1 VRGSASRSDT
11 SVGSARRSAPR
22 STAARANGNR
32 VHVIAATVRLAQG
45 GDTPPRR
52 AHAHGGSA
60 PSLLNV
66 TRSPLALAAL
76 ATVAVPGL
84 DVFDV
89 RRPPHIGSDYDIA
102 IVIDSERRRWYVR
115 APITAV
121 AGAALEAEVT
131 LLDAMAESLDA
142 DALPF
147 VFPRPAGFAHLPE
160 GGRAVVYRSLPGQSL
175 RLDVLGPGPG
185 LSASLGRAIASIHEL
200 PIAIVENAGLP
211 VYDAETYRQR
221 RLTEVDEAAK
231 TGKVPASLL
240 RRWENAL
247 ENVAICRFRPTVV
260 HGDLTAD
267 HVLTGGSEVTGILGW
282 SEAKVADPADD
293 LAWLL
298 VAAPR
303 DAVDSITEAYAL
315 RRMEFSD
322 PHLTER
328 AHLAGEL
335 ALARWLLHGVRTE
348 NEEIIDDAVAMLA
361 DLEDY
366 VADALTTT

>member
-1 VRGSASRSDT
+1 M
-11 SVGSARRSAPR
+11 SVGSPRRSAPR
-22 STAARANGNR
+22 STAERDSGNR
-32 VHVIAATVRLAQG
+32 VHVMSPTVRVAQVADTRAVERALARSTLTLV
-45 GDTPPRR
+45 D
-52 AHAHGGSA
+52 
-60 PSLLNV
+60 V

-89 RRPPHIGSDYDIA
+89 RRPTHVGTEYDLA

-115 APITAV
+115 APITDL

-131 LLDAMAESLDA
+131 LLEAMAQSLNE

-147 VFPRPAGFAHLPE
+147 AVPAPAGFAHLPE
-160 GGRAVVYRSLPGQSL
+160 GGRAVVYQSLPGQSL
-175 RLDVLGPGPG
+175 RLDMLGPGPG
-185 LSASLGRAIASIHEL
+185 LSASVGRALASIHEL
-200 PIAIVENAGLP
+200 PAAIVENAGLP
-211 VYDAETYRQR
+211 VYEAESYRQR
-221 RLTEVDEAAK
+221 RLSEVDEAAK

-240 RRWENAL
+240 RRCENAL
-247 ENVAICRFRPTVV
+247 ENVAIWRFRPTVV

-298 VAAPR
+298 VAAPP
-303 DAVDSITEAYAL
+303 DAVDSIMEAYSL

-322 PHLTER
+322 QHLTER

-361 DLEDY
+361 DLEEY
-366 VADALTTT
+366 TAGALITS